1 MALFTHHYK
10 VEQMRSL
17 VLFKPRKAAW
27 NKSKNRMQ
35 EAEWFS
41 LSNQDI
47 EGASQVE
54 PQWVSPLA
62 RRNPTI
68 AYRDSPLITKW
79 EKDIIVECMR
89 KGHSYLE
96 KSINL

>member
-1 MALFTHHYK
+1 MEIIFRLVNMQLLIQDKKSSREGIARNDGTFHTSLQSGTK
-10 VEQMRSL
+10 WSL

-47 EGASQVE
+47 EGASRVSHSGSHHE
-54 PQWVSPLA
+54 PEGILLLY
-62 RRNPTI
+62 I
-68 AYRDSPLITKW
+68 EIL
-79 EKDIIVECMR
+79 
-89 KGHSYLE
+89 H
-96 KSINL
+96 